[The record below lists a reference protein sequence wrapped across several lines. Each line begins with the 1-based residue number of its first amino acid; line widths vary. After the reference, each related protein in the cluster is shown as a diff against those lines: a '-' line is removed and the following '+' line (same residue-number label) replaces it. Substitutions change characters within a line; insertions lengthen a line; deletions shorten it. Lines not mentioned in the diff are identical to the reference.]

1 MYNVIISACLYVIA
15 TQGALVTQDK
25 LSPQDAFFLKRM
37 TEFWKD
43 RDFGLVKTQVE
54 EFLKTHPDSQIK
66 DNLQAILADIL
77 YQEHSYQA
85 ALDLYDKI
93 MEPSLRHKTLSRR
106 CQCLYLLGHY
116 DAVISTLTPLLGNA
130 ENKID
135 FREEMQ
141 FLLADSLFRKLRT
154 LDNAKE
160 QNALALQAK
169 PLLLALYETNYR
181 DKVLM
186 QLAEIHRMLGENPQA
201 SAFYTA
207 LADKFPDKK
216 EEILLQVATLQL
228 DFNKNA
234 AIETFQQ
241 VVNLGQGKA
250 ADAAYNEF
258 LLLFQENRFAEL
270 VSRAPLLSP
279 HLSQE
284 NKTLFNFC
292 LGRSHFKLDQLSEA
306 ISYFT
311 QFVEAEK
318 ESTPYKR
325 AAFLTLITCA
335 QKTANPILFDTVLE
349 QFLASFPNDDE
360 AAKALLLHAQ
370 VAMQSGNVDQATTD
384 LKRLLSA
391 FPEISEKETLLYDL
405 ALLLSKSER
414 WNESRQAFITYLD
427 QYPQTSHLLIWSSI
441 VHCSVQELKEATAE
455 NLLEKKA
462 QLATDLQQA
471 LNKPNL
477 FTSDEQASYN
487 FLLGQLLFDLR
498 SYQQALS
505 QLTTF
510 TEQYSNHPSMPQAIL
525 LQAHL
530 HRELKSPPDVFANV
544 AEKALALTT
553 DGENRTALRLQLFNT
568 YLALKEYDKAAEHLY
583 QSHMVDEAQV
593 QTENQL
599 WLAHYYYGKAKE
611 GNKESSNRASLL
623 FQKILKTD
631 DAFGLHFDPQQTYLE
646 SEVLK
651 YGELLT
657 IADKKQLLTSLL
669 DLQAKNSSQTW
680 KLQRQTLFEM
690 GKIYL
695 SENNQEAALKMFED
709 LISTGTLT
717 PSYYSNAALLEK
729 SRILLAR
736 CEEKSET
743 NPAVASIL
751 STLKDLQ
758 IQKKLSC
765 EPLHLE
771 AALEYADV
779 RASLS
784 PAESRRESAIF
795 FLNRVRDDFAAKDD
809 SIGQEYHEARVRFPE
824 KDQLYQS
831 YMKCIEAEILRLE
844 AQLAKEQNNLEK
856 AAQSEQVA
864 LALLEEVL
872 HDEQITPY
880 LRNRAELNL
889 KHLRQ

>member
-1 MYNVIISACLYVIA
+1 
-15 TQGALVTQDK
+15 
-25 LSPQDAFFLKRM
+25 
-37 TEFWKD
+37 
-43 RDFGLVKTQVE
+43 
-54 EFLKTHPDSQIK
+54 
-66 DNLQAILADIL
+66 
-77 YQEHSYQA
+77 
-85 ALDLYDKI
+85 
-93 MEPSLRHKTLSRR
+93 
-106 CQCLYLLGHY
+106 
-116 DAVISTLTPLLGNA
+116 
-130 ENKID
+130 
-135 FREEMQ
+135 
-141 FLLADSLFRKLRT
+141 
-154 LDNAKE
+154 
-160 QNALALQAK
+160 
-169 PLLLALYETNYR
+169 
-181 DKVLM
+181 
-186 QLAEIHRMLGENPQA
+186 
-201 SAFYTA
+201 
-207 LADKFPDKK
+207 
-216 EEILLQVATLQL
+216 
-228 DFNKNA
+228 
-234 AIETFQQ
+234 
-241 VVNLGQGKA
+241 
-250 ADAAYNEF
+250 
-258 LLLFQENRFAEL
+258 
-270 VSRAPLLSP
+270 
-279 HLSQE
+279 
-284 NKTLFNFC
+284 
-292 LGRSHFKLDQLSEA
+292 
-306 ISYFT
+306 
-311 QFVEAEK
+311 
-318 ESTPYKR
+318 
-325 AAFLTLITCA
+325 
-335 QKTANPILFDTVLE
+335 
-349 QFLASFPNDDE
+349 
-360 AAKALLLHAQ
+360 
-370 VAMQSGNVDQATTD
+370 
-384 LKRLLSA
+384 
-391 FPEISEKETLLYDL
+391 
-405 ALLLSKSER
+405 
-414 WNESRQAFITYLD
+414 
-427 QYPQTSHLLIWSSI
+427 
-441 VHCSVQELKEATAE
+441 
-455 NLLEKKA
+455 
-462 QLATDLQQA
+462 
-471 LNKPNL
+471 
-477 FTSDEQASYN
+477 
-487 FLLGQLLFDLR
+487 
-498 SYQQALS
+498 
-505 QLTTF
+505 
-510 TEQYSNHPSMPQAIL
+510 
-525 LQAHL
+525 
-530 HRELKSPPDVFANV
+530 
-544 AEKALALTT
+544 
-553 DGENRTALRLQLFNT
+553 
-568 YLALKEYDKAAEHLY
+568 LKEYDKAAEHLY

-680 KLQRQTLFEM
+680 KLQRQTVFEM

-709 LISTGTLT
+709 LISDGTLT

-736 CEEKSET
+736 CGEKSES

-771 AALEYADV
+771 AALEYADA

-872 HDEQITPY
+872 HDEHITPY